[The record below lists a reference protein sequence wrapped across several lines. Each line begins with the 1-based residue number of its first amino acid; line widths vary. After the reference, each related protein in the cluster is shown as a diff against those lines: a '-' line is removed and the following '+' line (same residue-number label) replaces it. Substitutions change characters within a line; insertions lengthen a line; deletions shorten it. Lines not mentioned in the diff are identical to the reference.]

1 MNPFKA
7 FVIALAA
14 FRQEL
19 SAKLNPSLASLP
31 PIEQVEAIEPVKDIL
46 RAMRW
51 AQEDAKRMEENFSGT
66 LAKVEEVYA
75 KFVKDTGDT
84 AVAAALEAK
93 EVIRK
98 EDHDNLLTMA
108 RQEEREAV
116 TQEFAQKAQQ
126 AELASTRRKDL
137 VAKVGEVAAA
147 GVTDD
152 MILAEGWEGLEI
164 KIAARLE
171 KLKESNITEETAPVA
186 FGSLVKIPVHA
197 EGEKE
202 FDSRLPAYAELAKNA
217 KPAPKSSP
225 GSRTHV
231 LATGGGGGG
240 EKPRRSF

>member
-7 FVIALAA
+7 FVIALAT

-31 PIEQVEAIEPVKDIL
+31 PIEQIEAIEPVKDIL

-75 KFVKDTGDT
+75 KFVKEAGDT

-93 EVIRK
+93 EIIRK
-98 EDHDNLLTMA
+98 EDHENLLTMA
-108 RQEEREAV
+108 RQEERDLV

-137 VAKVGEVAAA
+137 AVKVGEVAAA
-147 GVTDD
+147 AVTDD

-171 KLKESNITEETAPVA
+171 KLKESNITEDTAPLA
-186 FGSLVKIPVHA
+186 FESLVKIPVHA
-197 EGEKE
+197 EGQKE
-202 FDSRLPAYAELAKNA
+202 FDSRLPVYAELAKNA
-217 KPAPKSSP
+217 KPTPKPAPKTP
-225 GSRTHV
+225 V
-231 LATGGGGGG
+231 LATGGGG